1 MITQIRG
8 RWNMLFHNLTEILAI
23 AALAPTSS

>member
-1 MITQIRG
+1 MIAQIRG
-8 RWNMLFHNLTEILAI
+8 RRNLLFHNLTEILAI